1 MFGFLREQVALV
13 SGVNSGM
20 VRATLYGLV
29 RAMKT
34 FIEQGHTVNVEGFGS
49 FIPTFSAKSSTVEK
63 EANVDSIR
71 KMKLRFVPCTEL
83 REMMDGMILDFN
95 DKDST
100 NDSEASSGGEDERPG
115 EL

>member
-1 MFGFLREQVALV
+1 MFGFIREQVALV

-34 FIEQGHTVNVEGFGS
+34 FIEQGHTVNVEGFDS

-100 NDSEASSGGEDERPG
+100 NDSEASSGGEDGRPG